1 MKYIIFLCFSAFTA
15 CSVNKKKPSFGTFT
29 NCSVNQKYPND
40 DINASINMNYYTFP
54 DDTKFLYKNK
64 LYSKKKFEKKYDI
77 MSFKKIEI
85 IQDKKAVY
93 ELTKDSNCKAILKIL
108 Y

>member
-15 CSVNKKKPSFGTFT
+15 CSVNKK
-29 NCSVNQKYPND
+29 YPND
-40 DINASINMNYYTFP
+40 DINASINLSYHTFA

-64 LYSKKKFEKKYDI
+64 LYSKKEFEKKYDI

-93 ELTKDSNCKAILKIL
+93 ELTKDSNCRAVLKVS